1 MAVKVGNA
9 KGMPDF
15 DPETEPTT
23 VGVRWTKWIRGFSRF
38 AGAEGVT
45 DIDQLYDLLLYNTGE
60 KVQDIWDITYPEGG
74 DALPNENKYER
85 LIRLLTAHF
94 KPQINVTYE
103 RHVFRQMKQKEE
115 ENIDQFVVRLSEK
128 AQYCE
133 FADKNEQIRDQVIQ
147 MCKSNRVKRELLR
160 KGTNLTL
167 VNLREIARSVESTD
181 EQMKQMTSSGA
192 SGGVNR
198 VDNKPKYGQSRK
210 FQPRPPSGAR
220 SQSSRPVTCYSCG
233 YEGHT
238 NKDEKCPAKGKLC
251 NKCGNS
257 GHFAS
262 RCKTKA
268 RQPARG
274 KYPQKSRQNVNL
286 AQEEPESGVFDDDDD
301 CTFRVNSFT
310 ANTKYGEKATVRV
323 GGVPVDMLVDSG
335 ASTNVMSLK
344 LWEEL
349 KSKHIT
355 CKVLDVH
362 KKLYPYGSKEALP
375 VTDTFNA
382 WFEIPGKKTRAQ
394 VTVVENDGEP
404 LLCKSTAMDLG
415 ILQIN
420 LPEYANLIT
429 SSEDV
434 KAKYPTLFDG
444 IGKLKHRQVDIYVDP
459 NVNPVAQTYN
469 RPAFGRRQKIEENLK
484 ELLDNDII
492 EPVTGP
498 TKWLSPIVTVPKSD
512 GTVRICVD
520 MKRANEAVIRE
531 KFPIPTIDEIM
542 QDLNNGSVY
551 SKLDLKCGYHQLEL
565 TDKAHEITTFATHKG
580 NFRYKRLFFGPANGP
595 EVYQKVK
602 QETLEGCEGVNNISD
617 DIIVHGSSYEE
628 HDERL
633 DKVLQR
639 LSEKGLTLNFNKC
652 VFRMTKLIFVGHVLS
667 AKGVGPAE
675 EKVKAVREFRE
686 PKDVHEV
693 KSFMGLVNF
702 LSEYIP
708 DLASIAE
715 PLWRVTRQKYQFVFG
730 REQKVAFQEI
740 KDHVSDAKTLAYFKL
755 GCKTTVVA
763 DASPVGL
770 GAVLLQEHKGQHK
783 VISYASYSL
792 TDVEKRYS
800 QTEKEALGLVWACER
815 FKLYLLGIEFDLITD
830 HKPLE
835 VIFSPK
841 GKLSARIERW
851 LLRMLPF
858 NFNVRYAPGKGNIA
872 DPFSRLL
879 ESKPGAR
886 PSVYSTIGE
895 EYIQFIAQGAV
906 PRAVTVKEVKDASRE
921 DPMICELRQCIE
933 TDNWSDISDKRFLY
947 VKNELCVIGVCV
959 LRGSRLVIPS
969 SLRERVVD
977 IAHEGHMGIVKTNTE
992 SNPSPLS
999 LQQLI

>member
-85 LIRLLTAHF
+85 LISLLTAHF

-147 MCKSNRVKRELLR
+147 MCKSNRVKRELR

-192 SGGVNR
+192 SGGMNR

-220 SQSSRPVTCYSCG
+220 SQSSTPVTCYSCG

-238 NKDEKCPAKGKLC
+238 NKDEKCPAKGKLR
-251 NKCGNS
+251 NKCENS

-335 ASTNVMSLK
+335 ASTNIMSLK

-362 KKLYPYGSKEALP
+362 
-375 VTDTFNA
+375 
-382 WFEIPGKKTRAQ
+382 
-394 VTVVENDGEP
+394 
-404 LLCKSTAMDLG
+404 
-415 ILQIN
+415 ILQ
-420 LPEYANLIT
+420 
-429 SSEDV
+429 V
-434 KAKYPTLFDG
+434 
-444 IGKLKHRQVDIYVDP
+444 V
-459 NVNPVAQTYN
+459 
-469 RPAFGRRQKIEENLK
+469 
-484 ELLDNDII
+484 
-492 EPVTGP
+492 
-498 TKWLSPIVTVPKSD
+498 
-512 GTVRICVD
+512 VR
-520 MKRANEAVIRE
+520 
-531 KFPIPTIDEIM
+531 
-542 QDLNNGSVY
+542 L
-551 SKLDLKCGYHQLEL
+551 KLDSQHVES
-565 TDKAHEITTFATHKG
+565 IHK
-580 NFRYKRLFFGPANGP
+580 
-595 EVYQKVK
+595 
-602 QETLEGCEGVNNISD
+602 
-617 DIIVHGSSYEE
+617 
-628 HDERL
+628 
-633 DKVLQR
+633 
-639 LSEKGLTLNFNKC
+639 
-652 VFRMTKLIFVGHVLS
+652 
-667 AKGVGPAE
+667 
-675 EKVKAVREFRE
+675 
-686 PKDVHEV
+686 
-693 KSFMGLVNF
+693 
-702 LSEYIP
+702 
-708 DLASIAE
+708 
-715 PLWRVTRQKYQFVFG
+715 RVDRT
-730 REQKVAFQEI
+730 
-740 KDHVSDAKTLAYFKL
+740 
-755 GCKTTVVA
+755 
-763 DASPVGL
+763 
-770 GAVLLQEHKGQHK
+770 
-783 VISYASYSL
+783 
-792 TDVEKRYS
+792 
-800 QTEKEALGLVWACER
+800 
-815 FKLYLLGIEFDLITD
+815 
-830 HKPLE
+830 
-835 VIFSPK
+835 
-841 GKLSARIERW
+841 
-851 LLRMLPF
+851 
-858 NFNVRYAPGKGNIA
+858 
-872 DPFSRLL
+872 
-879 ESKPGAR
+879 
-886 PSVYSTIGE
+886 
-895 EYIQFIAQGAV
+895 
-906 PRAVTVKEVKDASRE
+906 
-921 DPMICELRQCIE
+921 
-933 TDNWSDISDKRFLY
+933 
-947 VKNELCVIGVCV
+947 
-959 LRGSRLVIPS
+959 
-969 SLRERVVD
+969 
-977 IAHEGHMGIVKTNTE
+977 
-992 SNPSPLS
+992 
-999 LQQLI
+999 